1 VLLSVRHE
9 NHLLGHLLKGLPS
22 SERAALEMEL
32 KEFLPRQGSVLQQ
45 ASELIELIHFP
56 HGGIVSLWTIVD
68 GKAVDAAMVGREGA
82 IGIEASLGESSSFT
96 RAVVQVPATMTCL
109 SAHRL
114 RRIVCESE
122 SLSSDVGRH
131 LGRMLNATRQAAACN
146 SIHHVEHR
154 LCRFL
159 LEVSDRTESATVPFT
174 QELLARMLGVQ
185 RTTVTLVLS
194 HLEQRGLLANRR
206 GRIAIIDRAAMERGA
221 CECYGVRRRVDGQ
234 PMR

>member
-1 VLLSVRHE
+1 MADRDNRWPWRTPADGCFLGSRASAKGAIPRIEARQIRSCRLERVPKRLGRIRRGRGQERALDSMLGRISLRRTGVQPGSSPGQASSGKCSGEPLCRVADQAGRLLVLLSVRHE

-96 RAVVQVPATMTCL
+96 RAVV
-109 SAHRL
+109 
-114 RRIVCESE
+114 
-122 SLSSDVGRH
+122 
-131 LGRMLNATRQAAACN
+131 
-146 SIHHVEHR
+146 
-154 LCRFL
+154 
-159 LEVSDRTESATVPFT
+159 
-174 QELLARMLGVQ
+174 
-185 RTTVTLVLS
+185 
-194 HLEQRGLLANRR
+194 
-206 GRIAIIDRAAMERGA
+206 
-221 CECYGVRRRVDGQ
+221 
-234 PMR
+234 